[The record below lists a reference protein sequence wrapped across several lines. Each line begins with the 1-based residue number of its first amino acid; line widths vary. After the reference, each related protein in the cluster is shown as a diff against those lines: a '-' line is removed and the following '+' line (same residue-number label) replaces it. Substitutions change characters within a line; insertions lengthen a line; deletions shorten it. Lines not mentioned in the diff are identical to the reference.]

1 MFLFSFESSNEADIF
16 SCFLTEIR
24 AWRLPVL
31 GILCARESAKIEW
44 KSWGKK
50 SKRGKGEGISIRKL
64 ANFTAKHS
72 KTRKLKISSRRGDA
86 RDSGQDTFTGTLYG
100 GMGGT
105 SKNDDTKRP
114 LIIGKIEGRF
124 EMKRVIKWSNKLSL
138 DLNLR
143 AYRNR
148 LAGFALLASDT
159 LVKKEIKEER
169 KSLKPQWHSG
179 TFCGEKELRK

>member
-1 MFLFSFESSNEADIF
+1 MRGKAQKLSENPEAKN
-16 SCFLTEIR
+16 
-24 AWRLPVL
+24 P
-31 GILCARESAKIEW
+31 
-44 KSWGKK
+44 
-50 SKRGKGEGISIRKL
+50 KRGKGEGISIRKL

-124 EMKRVIKWSNKLSL
+124 EMKRVIK
-138 DLNLR
+138 
-143 AYRNR
+143 
-148 LAGFALLASDT
+148 
-159 LVKKEIKEER
+159 
-169 KSLKPQWHSG
+169 
-179 TFCGEKELRK
+179 